1 MIYKW
6 DKYMPAAGIYLSG
19 YSDSWMEDFAE
30 TPDAKRILDIRS
42 EEWRMMV
49 ESFNENVK
57 QNR

>member
-1 MIYKW
+1 
-6 DKYMPAAGIYLSG
+6 MPAAGIYLSG